1 MILFSADITQLILL
15 PAEIMSTAGPASG
28 TDTLAR
34 SRSAMS
40 MRSAPPPKKCPVHCN
55 SLWSLWYGIL
65 TLALQAYVVYKCVTR
80 FLTYIALPWPED
92 KQPYLELNLYVGLV
106 GAGVV
111 LLPFFFISFMFKIGN
126 LPNDGYKLGYNL
138 STCSMDPPSVLAR
151 SAGLVRNAWHH
162 GGPTSSFIHLV
173 SSFCFLLPRIII
185 EAKLIEVGFLSRG
198 WFPLPLFPQ
207 WWPIVL
213 ILIQLFPDNIWST
226 DLEWLAPNN
235 DRFMVQNFFTSPNTD
250 SLPEVE
256 YSSIIRCNS

>member
-1 MILFSADITQLILL
+1 
-15 PAEIMSTAGPASG
+15 MSVGGGPGA
-28 TDTLAR
+28 TETLAR

-40 MRSAPPPKKCPVHCN
+40 MRSTRAGPPPKKCPVHCN

-138 STCSMDPPSVLAR
+138 STCSLDPPSVLAR
-151 SAGLVRNAWHH
+151 SAGERRKLKVWQKLIDFICSAGLVRNAWHH

-198 WFPLPLFPQ
+198 L
-207 WWPIVL
+207 
-213 ILIQLFPDNIWST
+213 
-226 DLEWLAPNN
+226 
-235 DRFMVQNFFTSPNTD
+235 
-250 SLPEVE
+250 SL
-256 YSSIIRCNS
+256 SL